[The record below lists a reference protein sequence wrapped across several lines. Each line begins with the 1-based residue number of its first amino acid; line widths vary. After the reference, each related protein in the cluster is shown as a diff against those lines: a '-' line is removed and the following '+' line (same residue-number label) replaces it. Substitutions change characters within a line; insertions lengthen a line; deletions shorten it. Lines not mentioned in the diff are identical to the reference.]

1 MVLQCFYVGGKRK
14 PLNFST
20 LDQKQKQKQIFR
32 KTKTKQRDPHTQ
44 QILFWLCLLMN
55 HKKNNEG
62 NSTQHNTCTKKKP
75 PPIKI

>member
-55 HKKNNEG
+55 
-62 NSTQHNTCTKKKP
+62 
-75 PPIKI
+75 